1 MTHHTHTEKK
11 ISYENIYYLVG
22 LISGL
27 FTGVIIE
34 GSWLWIPVLA
44 IVGVL
49 FTSFFLTIFV
59 RDSADA

>member
-1 MTHHTHTEKK
+1 MTHQHEAKK
-11 ISYENIYYLVG
+11 IDYENIYFLVG

-34 GSWLWIPVLA
+34 GSWLWIPILG

-49 FTSFFLTIFV
+49 FTSFFLTVFV
-59 RDSADA
+59 RGRADA